1 MSLPDS
7 KIEHIVLSGGNI
19 YGFTFYGILKTLH
32 EKGVWNLSNIKTMY
46 ATSVGSIISTII
58 ALNYDWETMDR
69 YLINRP
75 LGELI
80 NFDLATMIGCVQNC
94 GFFKIKIL
102 EDYFYNLFT
111 GKDMSPTITMYDFFK
126 ITGIELHFFTT
137 KVVGFE
143 IIDLS
148 YKTHPDW
155 TMVEAMYASSAI
167 FPFLSPFFKDEQF
180 FIDGGVLL
188 NNPLNNCMLNSNEKE
203 CNLNNDSIL
212 SISLKKDV
220 IQRKTRHL
228 TIESYNIFGFFQ
240 EFIENILI
248 KLSIKNENTN
258 EIQSKYNIEVDINY
272 MNVMDFTIYTKK
284 ENRKELIEYGIK
296 LANNYTE

>member
-1 MSLPDS
+1 MKLPS
-7 KIEHIVLSGGNI
+7 SIEHIVLSGGNI

-94 GFFKIKIL
+94 GIFKIKLL

-137 KVVGFE
+137 KVIGFE

-148 YKTHPDW
+148 YKTHPEW

-167 FPFLSPFFKDEQF
+167 FPFLSPFFKEEQSY
-180 FIDGGVLL
+180 IDGGFLL
-188 NNPLNNCMLNSNEKE
+188 NNPLNNCMVN
-203 CNLNNDSIL
+203 CNGETDPSNNDSIL
-212 SISLKKDV
+212 SICVKNSIV
-220 IQRKTRHL
+220 QNKTRYL
-228 TIESYNIFGFFQ
+228 TIENYNIFSFFQ

-248 KLSIKNENTN
+248 KLSIKNETTN
-258 EIQSKYNIEVDINY
+258 ETTIKHKVDVDITY
-272 MNVMDFTIYTKK
+272 MNVMDFTIYAKK
-284 ENRKELIEYGIK
+284 ENRKELIEYGVN
-296 LANNYTE
+296 LANELY